1 MAAVKRREC
10 VSVTAELPVLK
21 QGSQG
26 QAVKVWQTIAGAKAD
41 GIFGP
46 ATAAATR
53 AWQKSRKDLAQDG
66 VVGLKTW
73 TEALNTLE

>member
-1 MAAVKRREC
+1 MMRKHKMNYRKLAAAV
-10 VSVTAELPVLK
+10 L
-21 QGSQG
+21 
-26 QAVKVWQTIAGAKAD
+26 AGAMLSLAAA
-41 GIFGP
+41 GSAFAATGGGP